1 MSPFG
6 KKSADADAA
15 FETTKRELVAEI
27 ERLEALSLQQL
38 ANEVMTRAFRPGYDP
53 RADTTSLIQIADE
66 FGPEWDTSTYSARLR
81 VLNDRERS
89 ADWRHLL
96 DLLGEG
102 VQVLQSAGLVWMK
115 GQSGGTSGFEAGYA
129 TTRLGRAALERN
141 AVDRI
146 LGGGTL

>member
-6 KKSADADAA
+6 KKSDDADAA

-38 ANEVMTRAFRPGYDP
+38 ANEVMTRAFIPAYDP
-53 RADTTSLIQIADE
+53 RADTTSLMQIAAE
-66 FGPEWDTSTYSARLR
+66 FGPEWDTSTYSARVR
-81 VLNDRERS
+81 VLNERERS
-89 ADWRHLL
+89 AEWRHLV

-102 VQVLQSAGLVWMK
+102 VQVLQNARLVWTK
-115 GQSGGTSGFEAGYA
+115 GQSGGPSGFEIGYA
-129 TTRLGRAALERN
+129 ATRLGRAALEHN
-141 AVDRI
+141 AVGRI

>member
-6 KKSADADAA
+6 KKSDDADAA

-27 ERLEALSLQQL
+27 ERLEGLSLQQL
-38 ANEVMTRAFRPGYDP
+38 ANEVMTRAFIPAYDP
-53 RADTTSLIQIADE
+53 RADTTSLSQIAAE
-66 FGPEWDTSTYSARLR
+66 FGPEWDTSTYSARVR
-81 VLNDRERS
+81 VLNERERS
-89 ADWRHLL
+89 ADWRHLV

-102 VQVLQSAGLVWMK
+102 VQVLQNAGLVWMK
-115 GQSGGTSGFEAGYA
+115 RQSGPSGFEAGYA

-141 AVDRI
+141 AVGRI